1 MSIDFIVLILLALA
15 VFKGYRQGAI
25 VAVCSYLAIIIG
37 LAAAVKFSVVVAG
50 YLTQNGVKGKWI
62 SFISFLAV
70 LVAAIFIVR
79 WIAKLVQNLVETV
92 LMGWANRLAGIVLY
106 ALLYCTIFSVILF
119 YIEKTG
125 MIKPAALQASVT
137 YPYIKNLGPWLIDHF
152 GKIIPWFRNMFSQ
165 LSDFFGGVAM
175 RIAK

>member
-25 VAVCSYLAIIIG
+25 VAVCSYLAILIG
-37 LAAAVKFSVVVAG
+37 LAAAVKFSVVVAA
-50 YLTQNGVKGKWI
+50 YLTRNGVKGKWMT
-62 SFISFLAV
+62 FISFLAV
-70 LVAAIFIVR
+70 LIAVVFIVR
-79 WIAKLVQNLVETV
+79 WIAGLVQNLVETV

-119 YIEKTG
+119 YIEKTA
-125 MIKPAALQASVT
+125 MIKPSALQSSIT

-152 GKIIPWFRNMFSQ
+152 GKIIPWFKDMFSQ
-165 LSDFFGGVAM
+165 LSDFFGGVAAQ
-175 RIAK
+175 ISK